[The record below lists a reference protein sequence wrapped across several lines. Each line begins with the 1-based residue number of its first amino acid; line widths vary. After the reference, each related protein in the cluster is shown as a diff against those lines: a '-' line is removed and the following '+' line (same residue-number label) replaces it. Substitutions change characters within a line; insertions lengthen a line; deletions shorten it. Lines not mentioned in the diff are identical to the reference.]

1 MNAATRQ
8 FSLHVATA
16 ILWALFAIFWFGA
29 AELRHRRSGA
39 ESRPANKISDSP
51 AVRFVH
57 HGLLVVAFV
66 LLFARQANFGI
77 LGQRFL
83 PRTTAIR
90 IAGFVI
96 TVAGLALAV
105 WARRHLA
112 DNWSSRV
119 RIRVGHELIRTG
131 PYAHLRH
138 PIYSGVLLAVI
149 GTAVEVGR
157 YRALVSVFLIL
168 ISYGIK
174 ARRED
179 AVLAR
184 EFGEAWAEHRRRAG
198 FLLPR
203 F

>member
-1 MNAATRQ
+1 MNM
-8 FSLHVATA
+8 LHIATA
-16 ILWALFAIFWFGA
+16 ILWALFAIFWFGGG
-29 AELRHRRSGA
+29 ELQHRRSGP

-51 AVRFVH
+51 AARLVH
-57 HGLLVVAFV
+57 HAMLAAAFTF
-66 LLFARQANFGI
+66 LFVRQTGVGF
-77 LGQRFL
+77 LGHRFL
-83 PRTTAIR
+83 PRTAPFQIG
-90 IAGFVI
+90 GFVI

-112 DNWSSRV
+112 ENWSSRV

-138 PIYSGVLLAVI
+138 PIYSGVLLGVM

-157 YRALVSVFLIL
+157 WRALVSVVLVL
-168 ISYGIK
+168 ISYWIK

-184 EFGEAWAEHRRRAG
+184 EFGDAWSEHQRQAG

>member
-1 MNAATRQ
+1 MN
-8 FSLHVATA
+8 LHRATA
-16 ILWALFAIFWFGA
+16 ILWALFGIFWFGA
-29 AELRHRRSGA
+29 AELQHRRSGA

-51 AVRFVH
+51 TARFLH

-66 LLFARQANFGI
+66 LLFARQAGFGV
-77 LGQRFL
+77 LGHRFL
-83 PRTTAIR
+83 PRTTPMR

-96 TVAGLALAV
+96 TLAGLALAV

-112 DNWSSRV
+112 ENWSSRV
-119 RIRVGHELIRTG
+119 RIRIGHELIRTG

-149 GTAVEVGR
+149 GTALEVGR
-157 YRALVSVFLIL
+157 YRALVSVLLIL
-168 ISYGIK
+168 ISYSIK

-184 EFGEAWAEHRRRAG
+184 EFGDAWLEHRQRAG

>member
-1 MNAATRQ
+1 MNLHTAT
-8 FSLHVATA
+8 T
-16 ILWALFAIFWFGA
+16 ILWALFGIFWFGA
-29 AELRHRRSGA
+29 AELQHRRSGS
-39 ESRPANKISDSP
+39 EPRPANKISDSP
-51 AVRFVH
+51 AARSIH
-57 HGLLVVAFV
+57 HAMLATAFV
-66 LLFARQANFGI
+66 FLFAPQTGI
-77 LGQRFL
+77 GVLGQRFL
-83 PRTTAIR
+83 PAGPGFQ

-96 TVAGLALAV
+96 TIAGLALAM

-112 DNWSSRV
+112 ENWSSRV

-149 GTAVEVGR
+149 GTAIEVGR
-157 YRALVSVFLIL
+157 WHALVSVALIL
-168 ISYGIK
+168 ISYSIK

-179 AVLAR
+179 AALAR
-184 EFGEAWAEHRRRAG
+184 EFGDAWLEHRRRAG